1 MKIGEILREA
11 RKEKGLSLSQV
22 AKEIFIQEKFLQ
34 ALEEGNFDLIPG
46 EAYQRAFF
54 RTYADYLGLGD
65 YIENLTRPHKFPE
78 KEEEPRMNEIF
89 GGSWDSGRKM
99 RVGVKLAMIVIAVL
113 LISLGVKAAF
123 KPKGETKKPNKV
135 TSTQPLDVVP
145 SNPTQSW
152 NYPDEGDMAKTPE
165 PLKKLEHEIV
175 LTATGECWLTLKT
188 PENASPLFNGTMY
201 KPDVLRFT
209 DVYGFILTAG
219 KPENLIVKFD
229 GEEVPWKL
237 GQTIM
242 NLPETVAVFP
252 QDSSTPSDNS
262 TPPANPTS
270 PDSSSS
276 AGDNPAGDDD
286 MSADDSD
293 AGTN

>member
-22 AKEIFIQEKFLQ
+22 AKEIFIQEKYLQ
-34 ALEEGNFDLIPG
+34 ALEDGNYDLIPG

-89 GGSWDSGRKM
+89 GGSWDNTRKI
-99 RVGVKLAMIVIAVL
+99 RVGAKTAMIVIAIL
-113 LISLGVKAAF
+113 LISLGVKAVF
-123 KPKGETKKPNKV
+123 KSKGETKKPNKV

-145 SNPTQSW
+145 ANPTQSW
-152 NYPDEGDMAKTPE
+152 NYPDNNDLSKTPQ
-165 PLKKLEHEIV
+165 PIKKLEHEIV

-188 PENASPLFNGTMY
+188 PENESPLFNGTMY
-201 KPDVLRFT
+201 KNDVLRFT

-229 GEEVPWKL
+229 GDEMPW
-237 GQTIM
+237 GDRQTVM
-242 NLPETVAVFP
+242 TLPETVSVFP
-252 QDSSTPSDNS
+252 KDSVTPPDNSTPSDNS
-262 TPPANPTS
+262 TPPG
-270 PDSSSS
+270 DSSEG
-276 AGDNPAGDDD
+276 GDKPEGSDNT
-286 MSADDSD
+286 SNNDSD
-293 AGTN
+293 TGSN